1 MSALANE
8 AFRARWEIWSREA
21 EEKTQD
27 QLKAVDRIVELNQ
40 EKVIRAFQKFKV
52 SDYHFAGSTGYGY
65 NDRGR
70 EVLDLVYAEVFGA
83 EAAIVRPH
91 LVSGTHTIAAALFGC
106 LRPGDE
112 LLFVTGSPY
121 DTLHKVIGKP
131 GDGTGSLSDWGIR
144 CRIVPLLADGSVDW
158 DGVAAAVTERTKV
171 FAIQRSR
178 GYDWRPS
185 FTVGQIG
192 EIVRR
197 IKTLSP
203 GGIVFVDN
211 CYGEFTEELEP
222 TQAGADLIAGS
233 LIKNPGGGLAPSGGY
248 IAGRADLVEL
258 AAYRMTAPGI
268 GGEVGAMLG
277 TARSLYQ
284 GLFLAPLLVG
294 QAVKGSIFAAA
305 VFEQLGFETH
315 PRWDGPRTD
324 LIQAIRFPAEGPLIA
339 FVQAIQKAAAVDAH
353 VVPEPWDMPGYE
365 HPVIMAAGTFIQGGS
380 LELSA
385 DAPIRQP
392 FIAYMQGGLTY
403 AHVKLAVKQA
413 CADLMTLG
421 YLTTGEENPFMQ

>member
-1 MSALANE
+1 MQASGTSEFEKQWEQWAAATE
-8 AFRARWEIWSREA
+8 EQITPQFRLI
-21 EEKTQD
+21 
-27 QLKAVDRIVELNQ
+27 DRIVERNQ
-40 EKVIRAFQKFKV
+40 WKVIQAFQKYKV
-52 SDYHFAGSTGYGY
+52 SDFHFAASTGYGY

-91 LVSGTHTIAAALFGC
+91 LVSGTHTISAALFGC

-112 LLFVTGSPY
+112 LLFVTGKPY
-121 DTLHKVIGKP
+121 DTLHKVIGKS
-131 GDGTGSLSDWGIR
+131 GDGTGSLADWGVRTI
-144 CRIVPLLADGSVDW
+144 IVPLLADGNVDW
-158 DGVAAAVTERTKV
+158 DGVSAAVTDRTKV

-185 FTVGQIG
+185 FPVEQIADM
-192 EIVRR
+192 VLRL
-197 IKTLSP
+197 KALQP
-203 GGIVFVDN
+203 NGIVFVDN
-211 CYGEFTEELEP
+211 CYGEFTENREP
-222 TQAGADLIAGS
+222 TDVGVDLIAGS
-233 LIKNPGGGLAPSGGY
+233 LIKNPGGGLATSGGY
-248 IAGRADLVEL
+248 IAGKRELVEL

-277 TARSLYQ
+277 TTRSIFQ

-305 VFEQLGFETH
+305 MFAKLGFQTH
-315 PRWDGPRTD
+315 PDWDDPRTD
-324 LIQAIRFPAEGPLIA
+324 LIQAIRFSAAEPLIH

-385 DAPIRQP
+385 DAPIREP

-403 AHVKLAVKQA
+403 AHVKYAVKQ
-413 CADLMTLG
+413 TLIEFKKRG
-421 YLTTGEENPFMQ
+421 YL